1 MSEQPNQLRKVLVT
15 GASGFV
21 GRHVVRELITAGYH
35 PVCLVRSSDKLRAS
49 LAGANPSLYTL
60 VSGDLF
66 DAEAL
71 NRAAAGASA
80 AIHLVGIIIERRGLG
95 RRQSF
100 RRIHV
105 EGTRAVLEAA
115 RAANIPRIC
124 HMSALGSRPDAVS
137 RYHKTKYEAEQ
148 LVRASGIASTIFRPS
163 IIHGPDG
170 EFMELLKSFVCKP
183 VPPVIPYFGRGE
195 NKLQPISVRDV
206 AACFVAALSKD
217 DTAGKVFELGGHT
230 AYTWKELY
238 ETARR
243 LIPCGKRWKPKVGV
257 PVLIA
262 KTIGASGDAL
272 DLLLGTRLGIP
283 FNLAQVQMSQEDS
296 TCDPKP
302 AEAAF
307 GLTFRDF
314 EHELSQYANQ
324 IR

>member
-1 MSEQPNQLRKVLVT
+1 MSDPAEQPKKVLVT

-21 GRHVVRELITAGYH
+21 GRHVVRELIARGYH
-35 PVCLVRSSDKLRAS
+35 PVCLVRSREKL
-49 LAGANPSLYTL
+49 LAAISGANPSLYTI
-60 VSGDLF
+60 VPGTLF
-66 DAEAL
+66 DRDAI

-115 RAANIPRIC
+115 RAASIPRIC
-124 HMSALGSRPDAVS
+124 HMSAVGSRPDAVS
-137 RYHKTKYEAEQ
+137 RYHKTKHEAEQ
-148 LVRASGIASTIFRPS
+148 LVRASGIAYTIFRPS

-170 EFMELLKSFVCKP
+170 EFMELLKTFVCKP
-183 VPPVIPYFGRGE
+183 IPPVIPYFGRGE
-195 NKLQPISVRDV
+195 NKLQPVSVRDV
-206 AACFVAALSKD
+206 AACFVGALSKG
-217 DTAGKVFELGGHT
+217 DTAGKVFDLGGHT

-243 LIPCGKRWKPKVGV
+243 LIPCSKRWKPKVGV
-257 PVLIA
+257 PVLVA

-272 DLLLGTRLGIP
+272 DLFLGTRLGIP

-307 GLTFRDF
+307 GLTFRNF